1 MSLYWISSNF
11 GRTQNLH
18 KGSVPLVTYSTGP
31 SKLQFS
37 SFNHFNLLFTY
48 MFINSNLCER
58 NVAAK
63 VLMVAALKWTK
74 MEPLMAYRRMEF

>member
-1 MSLYWISSNF
+1 
-11 GRTQNLH
+11 
-18 KGSVPLVTYSTGP
+18 
-31 SKLQFS
+31 
-37 SFNHFNLLFTY
+37 

-58 NVAAK
+58 NVAVK

>member
-37 SFNHFNLLFTY
+37 SFLL
-48 MFINSNLCER
+48 NSVQYENFGIISIFFLLTCLLIPIFVKGMLR
-58 NVAAK
+58 
-63 VLMVAALKWTK
+63 
-74 MEPLMAYRRMEF
+74 